1 MRDLEVH
8 GESRISRLSLMGI
21 AIRRRIINDMVEGE
35 RERIRGVLEGEGTF
49 YPQPSSRATWLLTI
63 NPPPRSHEIRPRLHD
78 FGVAI
83 SAGR

>member
-35 RERIRGVLEGEGTF
+35 REREFEAFSKEKARFILSLVHGQRGC
-49 YPQPSSRATWLLTI
+49 
-63 NPPPRSHEIRPRLHD
+63 
-78 FGVAI
+78 
-83 SAGR
+83 